1 MSAPPHRT
9 ARWAWGLTSALALLL
24 AGCASA
30 PPTTSSTVDTAPTG
44 TTAAEA
50 ASAALPTTPQPERQ
64 HWAGKL
70 SVRIDDEPVR
80 YFSAG
85 FELQGNSEAG
95 AMQLF
100 SPLGSTVA
108 TLRWQADGGAQWQRG
123 DQLRHYPNMA
133 ELSTDLTGTALPLT
147 SLFDW
152 LRGQASPVEGWE
164 VDLSQHAQGKLQA
177 QRLQPTPS
185 AQLRLVFEP

>member
-1 MSAPPHRT
+1 MRSLPVVTHIWRST
-9 ARWAWGLTSALALLL
+9 AWSALVLL

-30 PPTTSSTVDTAPTG
+30 PQPPVSTESDFTPTTT
-44 TTAAEA
+44 
-50 ASAALPTTPQPERQ
+50 SANALAQRQ
-64 HWAGKL
+64 HWSGKL

-85 FELQGNSEAG
+85 FELRGQPNSGE
-95 AMQLF
+95 MQLF

-123 DQLRHYPNMA
+123 DELRHYPSMA
-133 ELSTDLTGTALPLT
+133 ELGIDLTGTALPLN

-152 LRGQASPVEGWE
+152 LHGRPTAVEGWQ
-164 VDLSQHAQGKLQA
+164 VDLSQHADGKLQA
-177 QRLQPTPS
+177 QRLYPTPS